1 MEYQTYDELIALVAE
16 FRLEHRNL
24 TDDELDKLVKQ
35 TFRID
40 QANTA
45 GVDGVTD
52 LIQSSGRWTGYKTRL
67 ITSPHTLLVVAL
79 EPQDETLQTNN

>member
-1 MEYQTYDELIALVAE
+1 MKYQTYDELISLVAE

-40 QANTA
+40 QATLREM
-45 GVDGVTD
+45 DGVGD
-52 LIQSSGRWTGYKTRL
+52 LMQVGRGFDLNYSFG
-67 ITSPHTLLVVAL
+67 I
-79 EPQDETLQTNN
+79 